1 MTVDPPQN
9 NLPPPEVKINAQ
21 LTSQDGDDDE
31 EKMINE
37 LKEDQA
43 PPNKNLNNNHFTIN
57 AEVDSFEPTNLI
69 FAETEVAPEN
79 HMRAETVWPFLREWV
94 L

>member
-9 NLPPPEVKINAQ
+9 NLPPPDVKINAQ
-21 LTSQDGDDDE
+21 LTSQDGDDD

-57 AEVDSFEPTNLI
+57 AEVDSFPPTNLI

-79 HMRAETVWPFLREWV
+79 HMRAETVWPFLRE
-94 L
+94 